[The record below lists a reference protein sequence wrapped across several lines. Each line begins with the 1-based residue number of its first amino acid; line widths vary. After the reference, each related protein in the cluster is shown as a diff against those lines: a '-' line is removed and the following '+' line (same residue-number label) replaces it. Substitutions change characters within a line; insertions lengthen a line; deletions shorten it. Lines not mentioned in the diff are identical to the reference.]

1 MTAGTYPLV
10 VELSA
15 GSRTRLD
22 YVRLK
27 QGGTTGIDGTALR
40 SSWGRIKG
48 LYR

>member
-1 MTAGTYPLV
+1 VIAGTYPLV
-10 VELSA
+10 VELNV

-22 YVRLK
+22 YIHFK
-27 QGGTTGIDGTALR
+27 QEGATSVEGART